1 MQNEQ
6 EQSSAETQELLQ
18 KVLQHV
24 AIGAVS
30 VSWPK
35 LTHQITNANVSING
49 EDAISED
56 LKKETYIPPRW
67 QLMPK
72 EWAHKFSSFESRT
85 RRALDSRSISYPI
98 AKGMKIIP
106 IMRYRE
112 IQETI
117 DAIREEFFETRQAFI
132 EDYTNIIEKHRTE
145 LGARAW
151 EAASKK
157 IPTVAQLPGKFSI
170 ELNILPVVPNSVSPA
185 KLSEA
190 LEQIQTVLELTP
202 DDSAVLIDLRQNLQ
216 CVYDLLA
223 GEVESASTAESNLS
237 SRVMRDFMQRAE
249 SQTQKILDS
258 VVDVMAKEPREELAN
273 AVDHL
278 VESLRDGRRISIG
291 AISPINRAIANI
303 RGFAFLADKP
313 LLDQMTALEN
323 RLADVTPK
331 QLNSDARVGASLADG
346 LRQLATQARDAVS
359 IGQSVRRFRGISITP
374 KQQRP
379 APAAAVAV

>member
-6 EQSSAETQELLQ
+6 EQNSAETQELLQ

-24 AIGAVS
+24 ALGAVS
-30 VSWPK
+30 ISWPK

-49 EDAISED
+49 NDAVSED
-56 LKKETYIPPRW
+56 LNKETYIPPRW

-72 EWAHKFSSFESRT
+72 EWANKFTRFEGKT
-85 RRALDSRSISYPI
+85 RRALDVRSIPYPI

-106 IMRYRE
+106 IVRYRE

-117 DAIREEFFETRQAFI
+117 DALREEFFETRQAFI
-132 EDYTNIIEKHRTE
+132 EDYPNIIEKHRTE

-157 IPTVAQLPGKFSI
+157 IPTADQLPDKFSI
-170 ELNILPVVPNSVSPA
+170 DLNILPVVPNSVSPA

-190 LEQIQTVLELTP
+190 LERIESFLELTP
-202 DDSAVLIDLRQNLQ
+202 NDNLQ
-216 CVYDLLA
+216 YVYDLLA
-223 GEVESASTAESNLS
+223 GEVESATNAENNLS
-237 SRVMRDFMQRAE
+237 NRVMRDFMQRAE
-249 SQTQKILDS
+249 SQTQKILES

-278 VESLRDGRRISIG
+278 VESLRDGRQIKSGSI
-291 AISPINRAIANI
+291 ASIQRAIENI
-303 RGFAFLADKP
+303 RGFSFLADQP
-313 LLDQMTALEN
+313 LLDQMAALEN
-323 RLADVTPK
+323 KLSDVTPT

-346 LRQLATQARDAVS
+346 LRQIAAQARDEVA
-359 IGQSVRRFRGISITP
+359 IGQSVRRFRSITP
-374 KQQRP
+374 RQQRP
-379 APAAAVAV
+379 APAAAAV

>member
-6 EQSSAETQELLQ
+6 EQNSAETQELLQ

-24 AIGAVS
+24 ALGAVS
-30 VSWPK
+30 ISWPK

-49 EDAISED
+49 NDAVSED
-56 LKKETYIPPRW
+56 LNKETYIPPRW

-72 EWAHKFSSFESRT
+72 EWANKFTRFEGKT
-85 RRALDSRSISYPI
+85 RRALDVRSIPYPI

-106 IMRYRE
+106 IVRYRE

-117 DAIREEFFETRQAFI
+117 DALREEFFETRQAFI
-132 EDYTNIIEKHRTE
+132 EDYPNIIEKHRTE

-157 IPTVAQLPGKFSI
+157 IPTADQLPDKFSI
-170 ELNILPVVPNSVSPA
+170 DLNILPVVPSSVSPA

-190 LEQIQTVLELTP
+190 LERIESFLELTP
-202 DDSAVLIDLRQNLQ
+202 NDNLQ
-216 CVYDLLA
+216 YVYDLLA
-223 GEVESASTAESNLS
+223 GEVESATNAENNLS
-237 SRVMRDFMQRAE
+237 NRVMRDFMQRAE
-249 SQTQKILDS
+249 SQTQKILES

-278 VESLRDGRRISIG
+278 VESLRDGRQIKSGSI
-291 AISPINRAIANI
+291 ASIQRAIENI
-303 RGFAFLADKP
+303 RGFSFLADQP
-313 LLDQMTALEN
+313 LLDQMAALEN
-323 RLADVTPK
+323 KLSDVTPT

-346 LRQLATQARDAVS
+346 LRQIAAQARDEVA
-359 IGQSVRRFRGISITP
+359 IGQSVRRFRSITP
-374 KQQRP
+374 RQQRP
-379 APAAAVAV
+379 APAAAAV

>member
-6 EQSSAETQELLQ
+6 EQNSAETQELLQ

-24 AIGAVS
+24 ALGAVS
-30 VSWPK
+30 ISWPK

-49 EDAISED
+49 NDAVSED
-56 LKKETYIPPRW
+56 LNKETYIPPRW

-72 EWAHKFSSFESRT
+72 EWANKFTRFEGKT
-85 RRALDSRSISYPI
+85 RRALDVRSIPYPI

-106 IMRYRE
+106 IVRYRE

-117 DAIREEFFETRQAFI
+117 DALREEFFETRQAFI
-132 EDYTNIIEKHRTE
+132 EDYPNIIEKHRTE

-157 IPTVAQLPGKFSI
+157 IPTADQLPDKFSI
-170 ELNILPVVPNSVSPA
+170 DLNILPVVPNSVSPA

-190 LEQIQTVLELTP
+190 LERIESFLELTP
-202 DDSAVLIDLRQNLQ
+202 NDNLQ
-216 CVYDLLA
+216 YVYDLLA
-223 GEVESASTAESNLS
+223 GEVESATNAENNLS
-237 SRVMRDFMQRAE
+237 NRVMRDFMQRAE
-249 SQTQKILDS
+249 SQTQKILES

-278 VESLRDGRRISIG
+278 VESLRDGRQIKSGSI
-291 AISPINRAIANI
+291 ASIQRAIENI
-303 RGFAFLADKP
+303 RGFSFLADQP
-313 LLDQMTALEN
+313 LLDQMAALEN
-323 RLADVTPK
+323 KLSDVTPT

-346 LRQLATQARDAVS
+346 LRQIAAQARDEVA
-359 IGQSVRRFRGISITP
+359 IGQSVRRFRSITP
-374 KQQRP
+374 RQQRP
-379 APAAAVAV
+379 APA